1 MELREL
7 VRLNSVAAQL
17 IKHCSS
23 PPLSEG
29 PRGPMVS
36 YCGTL
41 TGFHSAPSQPIVS
54 RRREHA
60 LDVLE
65 REHGAG
71 NVSHQILRFG
81 PFSKVLPSPPTAFRH
96 LRGAEASGPWP
107 ASPLYATLSERN
119 KLLINGKLKRKV
131 TQRNS
136 SLYKFNHTSM
146 KIASAL
152 PAVTARSF
160 ILPPRLRRLASSS
173 PTARCTRDVSS
184 THYPA
189 AALHRPP
196 PLDPVE
202 AQSAESKFSLRT
214 DLRSLSAASSAPAH
228 ARSSARTAAL
238 TSAVGFLFADS
249 FAALVRSVSDSL
261 ARRRAASPASRLTP
275 PRSRRGAPSPSSRF
289 APTCTRSTPR
299 PQRPPTRAA
308 PPGPRR
314 SRAARRRFTTAPLSS
329 VTNNGQPSWC
339 ATDLLCARQT
349 AARRLTGW
357 RTTTSGTTYSSDLRR
372 PCNLIVL
379 LL

>member
-1 MELREL
+1 MFPKVRVSKSELRRSASRTLDAVRYFPRRLRLEVAIEHNMVESAIVDRQALEARHGEKYDVPQNARSKNTSTPQHHAPQLPPLNLSSSRSLGWPQRLAQTYIMELREL

-119 KLLINGKLKRKV
+119 KLLINAK
-131 TQRNS
+131 
-136 SLYKFNHTSM
+136 
-146 KIASAL
+146 
-152 PAVTARSF
+152 
-160 ILPPRLRRLASSS
+160 
-173 PTARCTRDVSS
+173 
-184 THYPA
+184 
-189 AALHRPP
+189 
-196 PLDPVE
+196 
-202 AQSAESKFSLRT
+202 
-214 DLRSLSAASSAPAH
+214 
-228 ARSSARTAAL
+228 
-238 TSAVGFLFADS
+238 
-249 FAALVRSVSDSL
+249 
-261 ARRRAASPASRLTP
+261 
-275 PRSRRGAPSPSSRF
+275 
-289 APTCTRSTPR
+289 
-299 PQRPPTRAA
+299 
-308 PPGPRR
+308 
-314 SRAARRRFTTAPLSS
+314 
-329 VTNNGQPSWC
+329 
-339 ATDLLCARQT
+339 
-349 AARRLTGW
+349 
-357 RTTTSGTTYSSDLRR
+357 
-372 PCNLIVL
+372 
-379 LL
+379 

>member
-96 LRGAEASGPWP
+96 LRGAEASGPSS

-119 KLLINGKLKRKV
+119 KLLINAKLKRKV
-131 TQRNS
+131 SQRNS
-136 SLYKFNHTSM
+136 SLYEFNHSGRCWLVRPIGSHVRFHQTIF
-146 KIASAL
+146 KFKYYADYA
-152 PAVTARSF
+152 F
-160 ILPPRLRRLASSS
+160 NPR
-173 PTARCTRDVSS
+173 
-184 THYPA
+184 
-189 AALHRPP
+189 
-196 PLDPVE
+196 
-202 AQSAESKFSLRT
+202 
-214 DLRSLSAASSAPAH
+214 
-228 ARSSARTAAL
+228 
-238 TSAVGFLFADS
+238 SAVHF
-249 FAALVRSVSDSL
+249 
-261 ARRRAASPASRLTP
+261 
-275 PRSRRGAPSPSSRF
+275 
-289 APTCTRSTPR
+289 CI
-299 PQRPPTRAA
+299 
-308 PPGPRR
+308 
-314 SRAARRRFTTAPLSS
+314 
-329 VTNNGQPSWC
+329 W
-339 ATDLLCARQT
+339 
-349 AARRLTGW
+349 
-357 RTTTSGTTYSSDLRR
+357 
-372 PCNLIVL
+372 
-379 LL
+379 

>member
-96 LRGAEASGPWP
+96 LRGAEASGPSS

-136 SLYKFNHTSM
+136 SLYEFN
-146 KIASAL
+146 
-152 PAVTARSF
+152 
-160 ILPPRLRRLASSS
+160 PP
-173 PTARCTRDVSS
+173 T
-184 THYPA
+184 
-189 AALHRPP
+189 
-196 PLDPVE
+196 
-202 AQSAESKFSLRT
+202 
-214 DLRSLSAASSAPAH
+214 LSARP
-228 ARSSARTAAL
+228 
-238 TSAVGFLFADS
+238 
-249 FAALVRSVSDSL
+249 
-261 ARRRAASPASRLTP
+261 
-275 PRSRRGAPSPSSRF
+275 APS
-289 APTCTRSTPR
+289 TIE
-299 PQRPPTRAA
+299 
-308 PPGPRR
+308 
-314 SRAARRRFTTAPLSS
+314 
-329 VTNNGQPSWC
+329 V
-339 ATDLLCARQT
+339 
-349 AARRLTGW
+349 
-357 RTTTSGTTYSSDLRR
+357 
-372 PCNLIVL
+372 I
-379 LL
+379 